1 METLILNN
9 NIENIT
15 RAAGIIRTGGL
26 VVFPTETVYGLG
38 ADALDPSAAHK
49 IYEAKGRPSDN
60 PLIIHL
66 ADISDAEKYS
76 YVCDLYYKF
85 AEKFLPGALTVILPK
100 RDCIPDEV
108 TSGLN
113 TVALRVPSHP
123 IANALIKAAEVPIAA
138 PSVNLSGKPSPTT
151 VKHVIEDM
159 NGRVNAIIDGGDSA
173 IGLESTII
181 KIDGDKVTLLRPGG
195 ITYEDLISVHENIII
210 SDAITGK
217 FNGVPDAP
225 GMKYRHY
232 APDAKVYLV
241 DADDDSFYEYVNG
254 QTDCGVLCYDEDITH
269 IFNKN
274 IISLGHRND
283 YNEQAHNLF
292 KCLREFKNVEVIYAR
307 IPERDG
313 IGLALFNRLIKA
325 AGFEVIKL

>member
-15 RAAGIIRTGGL
+15 RAAGIIRAGGL

-38 ADALDPSAAHK
+38 ANALDRTAACK

-66 ADISDAEKYS
+66 ADINDAEKYS
-76 YVCDLYYKF
+76 YTCDLYYKF
-85 AEKFLPGALTVILPK
+85 ASKFMPGALTIILPK
-100 RDCIPDEV
+100 RDCIPNEV
-108 TSGLN
+108 TGGLN
-113 TVALRVPSHP
+113 TVALRVPSHS

-151 VKHVIEDM
+151 IKHVIDDM
-159 NGRVNAIIDGGDSA
+159 NGRVNAIIDGGDST

-195 ITYEDLISVHENIII
+195 ITYEELLSVYENIAV

-241 DADDDSFYEYVNG
+241 DADDTAFYEFVNRSI
-254 QTDCGVLCYDEDITH
+254 DSGVLCYDEDMLH
-269 IFNKN
+269 ISNKN
-274 IISLGHRND
+274 TLSLGHR
-283 YNEQAHNLF
+283 YNYDEQAHNLF
-292 KCLREFKNVEVIYAR
+292 KCLREFKDVEVIYAR
-307 IPERDG
+307 MPERDG
-313 IGLALFNRLIKA
+313 LGLALFNRLIKA

>member
-9 NIENIT
+9 SIENIT

-38 ADALDPSAAHK
+38 ADALDPTAAHK

-85 AEKFLPGALTVILPK
+85 AAEFMPGALTVILPK

-108 TSGLN
+108 TGGLN

-123 IANALIKAAEVPIAA
+123 IANALINAAEVPIAA

-159 NGRVNAIIDGGDSA
+159 NGRVNVIIDGGDSA
-173 IGLESTII
+173 IGVESTII
-181 KIDGDKVTLLRPGG
+181 KIDEDKVILLRPGG
-195 ITYEDLISVHENIII
+195 VTYEDLISVHENIII

-232 APDAKVYLV
+232 APDAKVYLI
-241 DADDDSFYEYVNG
+241 DADDADFYEYVNG
-254 QTDCGVLCYDEDITH
+254 QANCGVLCYDEDIKH
-269 IFNKN
+269 IFNKD
-274 IISLGHRND
+274 IISLGHRYD

-313 IGLALFNRLIKA
+313 MGLALFNRLIKA